1 MISIF
6 FLLTRRYQS
15 PSKFILVIFSVK
27 GVNFFRDI
35 TRIFSRW
42 SVHIRR
48 RPRISEDVT
57 NVLTFVLN
65 AFPSKIRDFLNSI
78 RSFTH
83 TFLFSHWFEFM
94 LLCIFF
100 ENLSL
105 TSFLGIQHANPVNT
119 DTEGSCH
126 LRQKY
131 NFSLNKIILKKQNRT
146 NLASIVKLNTKPSQ
160 IRHYV
165 D

>member
-57 NVLTFVLN
+57 KVLTFVLN

-94 LLCIFF
+94 LFCIFF
-100 ENLSL
+100 ENLSVKTVI
-105 TSFLGIQHANPVNT
+105 TSLWRHFWESNTQIPLIRTPRGHVIYVKNTTFLW
-119 DTEGSCH
+119 
-126 LRQKY
+126 
-131 NFSLNKIILKKQNRT
+131 
-146 NLASIVKLNTKPSQ
+146 TK
-160 IRHYV
+160 
-165 D
+165 